1 MAIEEIRKNC
11 KVGWH
16 LNPNEKAVNG
26 ILKGINRNNGDCP
39 CNNDSIDKRCPCSNY
54 REKDHCCCHLYLKD
68 EE

>member
-1 MAIEEIRKNC
+1 MTIEEIRKNC
-11 KVGWH
+11 KAGWH

-68 EE
+68 DE